1 MFRKL
6 FIVIAAATFVAG
18 CGPAPNNSQSTPQ
31 QQAPATT
38 PAPAP
43 APRPRAAHNRE
54 RTSAARPAP
63 VCSNCG
69 AVTAITPVKAEGKP
83 SLLGTLA
90 GAAAGGFAGS
100 QFGKGQGKTAMTAA
114 GVVGG
119 ALAERAAEGN
129 IRSNTTYQV
138 SIAMDNGSS
147 RQIMLQQTNGL
158 TVGAKVR
165 VNGNTISPR

>member
-1 MFRKL
+1 MFHKL
-6 FIVIAAATFVAG
+6 FIVIAVAAFVAG
-18 CGPAPNNSQSTPQ
+18 CSPAPNNSQSTPQ
-31 QQAPATT
+31 QQAPAAT
-38 PAPAP
+38 PAP
-43 APRPRAAHNRE
+43 APRPRAAQNRE

-63 VCSNCG
+63 VCSDCG
-69 AVTAITPVKAEGKP
+69 AVTAITPVKTEGKP

-119 ALAERAAEGN
+119 AFAERAAEGK
-129 IRSNTTYQV
+129 IRSDTTYQV

-147 RQIMLQQTNGL
+147 RQITLQQTNGL

>member
-6 FIVIAAATFVAG
+6 FIVIAATTFVAG

-31 QQAPATT
+31 QQAPAAT
-38 PAPAP
+38 PSP
-43 APRPRAAHNRE
+43 APRPRAAQNRE

-63 VCSNCG
+63 VCSDCG

-147 RQIMLQQTNGL
+147 RQITLQQTGGL
-158 TVGAKVR
+158 AVGAKVR